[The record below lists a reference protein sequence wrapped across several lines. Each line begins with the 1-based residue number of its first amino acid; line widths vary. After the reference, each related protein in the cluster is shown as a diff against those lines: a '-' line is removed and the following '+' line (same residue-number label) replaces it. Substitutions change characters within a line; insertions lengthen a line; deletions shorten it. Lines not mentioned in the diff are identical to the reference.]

1 VAAAVQQLWVAGKHR
16 EAAAII
22 PDEMVLQTTLMGSK
36 DMVRDRMRQWR
47 AAGIQTLRVYP
58 AGQTL
63 AERLDTLG
71 RAIELVNDI
80 NRETP

>member
-1 VAAAVQQLWVAGKHR
+1 
-16 EAAAII
+16 
-22 PDEMVLQTTLMGSK
+22 MVLQTTLMGSE

-71 RAIELVNDI
+71 RAIELVHDI